1 MSSPLFLTLD
11 QIILFHRKG
20 LDLFGGTDGIR
31 DEGALQSAVAQSL
44 QVYFYENGD
53 LFDIASSYCFH
64 IAQAQA
70 FLDENKRTAVAAGL
84 TFLKLNGIDTSVDIT
99 LQFHEAM
106 IQIANQQ
113 INRKELAHLLRKWL
127 S

>member
-44 QVYFYENGD
+44 QVYFYANG
-53 LFDIASSYCFH
+53 FPKPGTRRF
-64 IAQAQA
+64 
-70 FLDENKRTAVAAGL
+70 
-84 TFLKLNGIDTSVDIT
+84 
-99 LQFHEAM
+99 
-106 IQIANQQ
+106 
-113 INRKELAHLLRKWL
+113 
-127 S
+127 